1 VPYLRGEFVA
11 GLDESAATP
20 HVVRAHHAMGAST
33 FFAPSLSLLGPGA
46 LCRLGPI
53 IAATGAKTAL
63 VITGDRTFDVTGVI
77 PELRAVLLED
87 AGLKVEIFDE
97 VTQNPTTQQVRAA
110 VIMAEEID
118 ADCIVSVGG
127 GSCHDAAKLVRA
139 LYRNGAGQ
147 TSVEELEGVD
157 NVRGAPFAPHYAVS
171 TTATSGSSS
180 ELTRL
185 AVISDPLNHK
195 DMSVIDHSLTP
206 SVSCVVTAPTRG
218 RPELIAASGLLA
230 LGHAVEAFLSTA
242 SSPVTDAAAIH
253 SIRLLSS
260 YLRRAVQDKDD
271 EFARDMVSY
280 ADFLAGLAF
289 NSAGLGW
296 TVAMGNAT
304 CAIYINAR
312 VSECVAVYLPHVL
325 EFYGQGSDATKELFV
340 DVAEAMGVSAAS
352 PKDAVAAVVLAV
364 ARLAAD
370 VDIPGTIRE
379 LTAHRKLEMHKSAI
393 PEMAEKALRD
403 PASVTAPRDAKIGD
417 IEHLFVQAWEETKA
431 GGRDGA

>member
-1 VPYLRGEFVA
+1 
-11 GLDESAATP
+11 
-20 HVVRAHHAMGAST
+20 M
-33 FFAPSLSLLGPGA
+33 
-46 LCRLGPI
+46 
-53 IAATGAKTAL
+53 
-63 VITGDRTFDVTGVI
+63 TGVI

-206 SVSCVVTAPTRG
+206 SVSCIVTAPTRG

-230 LGHAVEAFLSTA
+230 LGHASRRWKNRWFGVD
-242 SSPVTDAAAIH
+242 PI
-253 SIRLLSS
+253 SI
-260 YLRRAVQDKDD
+260 
-271 EFARDMVSY
+271 
-280 ADFLAGLAF
+280 
-289 NSAGLGW
+289 
-296 TVAMGNAT
+296 
-304 CAIYINAR
+304 
-312 VSECVAVYLPHVL
+312 
-325 EFYGQGSDATKELFV
+325 
-340 DVAEAMGVSAAS
+340 GV
-352 PKDAVAAVVLAV
+352 K
-364 ARLAAD
+364 
-370 VDIPGTIRE
+370 
-379 LTAHRKLEMHKSAI
+379 
-393 PEMAEKALRD
+393 
-403 PASVTAPRDAKIGD
+403 
-417 IEHLFVQAWEETKA
+417 
-431 GGRDGA
+431 